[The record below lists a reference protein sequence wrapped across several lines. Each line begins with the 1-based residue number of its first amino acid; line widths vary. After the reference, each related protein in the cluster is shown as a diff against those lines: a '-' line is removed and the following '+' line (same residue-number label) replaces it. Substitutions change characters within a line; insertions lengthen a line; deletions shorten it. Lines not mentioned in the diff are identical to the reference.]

1 MKGLVTEKKKTVA
14 AVYLSGLLQGVALI
28 LFPAAGPLFTD
39 PGFHAL
45 TSSQFGLLFTPQ
57 IVAAI
62 AASAFAARCATYSGM
77 KRMLLLGLVLNV
89 LSMLLLAASHG
100 LIGMGGLAYLLL
112 LLGTSAVGAGFGFT
126 ISALNA
132 YAFDLFQDRAD
143 AAVSGLHASIGMGQ
157 VGSSL
162 ILGFFLSLG
171 FWWWAPLV
179 IGAALLL
186 MIGFQLGL
194 PMKLSTESTEPLSG
208 VRNQPLPR
216 RIWIYAV
223 MVFLYGVCEA
233 TYGNWSP
240 IYLEQ
245 DGGLTLSEAAVAL
258 SVFWAMVTAGR
269 VLFALSAIWFRAQA
283 LHMVSPFV
291 IAASFLVFPSLSGSL
306 LSMLGLALAGLALS
320 FFFPLSVS
328 LASAEEPALA
338 STVSGILVAALAL
351 GVGFSSNLVGFVRE
365 TLGLSLIFRLSSLY
379 AFLMAMIV
387 VYLAQTK
394 ESDPRAKEAV

>member
-1 MKGLVTEKKKTVA
+1 VTEKKKTIA
-14 AVYLSGLLQGVALI
+14 AVYCSGFLQGVALI

-39 PGFHAL
+39 PSFHAL

-62 AASAFAARCATYSGM
+62 AASAFAARCAAYFGM
-77 KRMLLLGLVLNV
+77 KRMLFLGLTLNV

-100 LIGMGGLAYLLL
+100 LLGMGILAYLLL

-143 AAVSGLHASIGMGQ
+143 AAVTGLHALIGMGQ
-157 VGSSL
+157 VCSSL
-162 ILGFFLSLG
+162 ILGLCLSLG

-179 IGAALLL
+179 IGAALVL
-186 MIGFQLGL
+186 MIGSQLGL
-194 PMKLSTESTEPLSG
+194 PMKLSIESMEPLSR
-208 VRNQPLPR
+208 VRSRPLPK
-216 RIWIYAV
+216 RIWLYAV

-233 TYGNWSP
+233 TYGNWSS

-245 DGGLTLSEAAVAL
+245 DAGLTLSEAAVGL

-269 VLFALSAIWFRAQA
+269 VLFVLSAIWFRPQS
-283 LHMVSPFV
+283 LQVVSPFL

-306 LSMLGLALAGLALS
+306 PSMLGLALAGLALS

-338 STVSGILVAALAL
+338 PAVSGTLVAALAL

-365 TLGLSLIFRLSSLY
+365 ALGLSLIFRLSSLY
-379 AFLMAMIV
+379 AFLLAVLVI
-387 VYLAQTK
+387 YLTQSK

>member
-1 MKGLVTEKKKTVA
+1 MTQKKKTIA

-57 IVAAI
+57 IIAAI
-62 AASAFAARCATYSGM
+62 AASAFAARCAAYFGM
-77 KRMLLLGLVLNV
+77 KRVLLLGLMLNV
-89 LSMLLLAASHG
+89 LSMLLLASSQG
-100 LIGMGGLAYLLL
+100 LLGKGNSAYPIL
-112 LLGTSAVGAGFGFT
+112 LLGTTAIGAGFGFT

-143 AAVSGLHASIGMGQ
+143 AAVTGLHVLTGMGQ

-171 FWWWAPLV
+171 FWWGAPLA
-179 IGAALLL
+179 IGLTLFF
-186 MIGFQLGL
+186 MIGFQLLL
-194 PMKLSTESTEPLSG
+194 PMKLSTESTEPPAG
-208 VRNQPLPR
+208 VRNQPLPK
-216 RIWIYAV
+216 RIWLYAV

-233 TYGNWSP
+233 TYGNWSS

-245 DGGLTLSEAAVAL
+245 DAGLTLSEAAFAL
-258 SVFWAMVTAGR
+258 AVFWTTVTAGR
-269 VLFALSAIWFRAQA
+269 GLFALSAIWFRPQA
-283 LHMVSPFV
+283 LYTISPFV
-291 IAASFLVFPSLSGSL
+291 IAVSFLLFPSLSGSL
-306 LSMLGLALAGLALS
+306 PSMLGLALAGLALS

-328 LASAEEPALA
+328 LASREEPALA
-338 STVSGILVAALAL
+338 PAVSGILVAALAL

-365 TLGLSLIFRLSSLY
+365 ALGLSLIFRLSSLY
-379 AFLMAMIV
+379 AFLMAIIV
-387 VYLAQTK
+387 VYLTQTR
-394 ESDPRAKEAV
+394 ESIPAAKEAA